1 MLSVLSGI
9 RLRSGRTP
17 LYLPSAAPSSAP
29 PSASDTAAASEPA
42 LPPCSG
48 AIENCRSPDAYTA
61 AESRLPPSTAP

>member
-1 MLSVLSGI
+1 MLPGI
-9 RLRSGRTP
+9 ILRSGRT
-17 LYLPSAAPSSAP
+17 LPCLPWAALSSVP
-29 PSASDTAAASEPA
+29 PSASGTAEVLRPA